1 MGGALFLLVFSSNR
15 ENFKLRLEGMLG
27 FIDVQG
33 SEGFDDS
40 KIEEL
45 SKSFNQ
51 YFSLFLLLIL
61 SHLSYRFSLAY
72 QFC

>member
-1 MGGALFLLVFSSNR
+1 MLVFSSNR

-40 KIEEL
+40 KRVSSDFVPFIVLLLSCLSILLAHRRAASEL
-45 SKSFNQ
+45 TIQSIS
-51 YFSLFLLLIL
+51 SLF
-61 SHLSYRFSLAY
+61 
-72 QFC
+72 